1 MRDAPVL
8 SEGCEPLISRQDA
21 PSRYRVGRAAGHSAL
36 PHERF
41 SPVTRSGQNHARH
54 RITRFRSHDP
64 VALLAFAPWGTTLT
78 TIDEVLAAEN
88 PAFARAVKAII
99 AGNTDALRTELST
112 DPTLIQ
118 ARSVS
123 AHRAT
128 LLHYVAAN
136 GIESELQR
144 QVPNSDEIA
153 AVLLDAGAEVEARCD
168 AYGGQCTTLDLL
180 VSSDHLYEAG
190 VTGKLVTLLCASGA
204 AVQGRESDG
213 SPLSTAL
220 YFGILDGVQA
230 LLACGART
238 DNPIFAAAAGEAD
251 WICTWLDGNV
261 GAVGH
266 PGPSY
271 FPLST
276 DRVVAAEQAL
286 VFASMCGQ
294 AEIIRL
300 LADRGVNVN
309 ASPPG
314 SHWTATP
321 LHTAAIQGHVAS
333 VAMLLGKGADPS
345 IKDARHRAT
354 PAARI
359 PHARGP
365 RKVFAQE
372 VARLLPAS

>member
-1 MRDAPVL
+1 
-8 SEGCEPLISRQDA
+8 
-21 PSRYRVGRAAGHSAL
+21 
-36 PHERF
+36 
-41 SPVTRSGQNHARH
+41 
-54 RITRFRSHDP
+54 
-64 VALLAFAPWGTTLT
+64 LA
-78 TIDEVLAAEN
+78 TIDEVLAAET
-88 PAFARAVKAII
+88 PAFARAVKAVIT
-99 AGNTDALRTELST
+99 GNVGTLRTELSI
-112 DPTLIQ
+112 DPTLVR

-136 GIESELQR
+136 GIEAELQR

-153 AVLLDAGAEVEARCD
+153 TVLLDAGAVADAQCD

-180 VSSDHLYEAG
+180 VSSDHPYEAG
-190 VTGKLVTLLCASGA
+190 VTAKVVMLLCTSGA
-204 AVQGRESDG
+204 PVDGRDNDG
-213 SPLSTAL
+213 SPLATAL

-238 DNPIFAAAAGEAD
+238 DNPIFAGAAGDAD
-251 WICTWLDGNV
+251 WIRAWLDGNV

-271 FPLST
+271 FPLSA

-294 AEIIRL
+294 VEIIRL
-300 LADRGVNVN
+300 LLDRGVNVN

-321 LHTAAIQGHVAS
+321 LHTAAIQGHVAA
-333 VAMLLGKGADPS
+333 VALLLAKGADPS
-345 IKDARHRAT
+345 IKDARHHAT
-354 PAARI
+354 PTAWI

-365 RKVFAQE
+365 RKTFAQE
-372 VARLLPAS
+372 AARLLPDS